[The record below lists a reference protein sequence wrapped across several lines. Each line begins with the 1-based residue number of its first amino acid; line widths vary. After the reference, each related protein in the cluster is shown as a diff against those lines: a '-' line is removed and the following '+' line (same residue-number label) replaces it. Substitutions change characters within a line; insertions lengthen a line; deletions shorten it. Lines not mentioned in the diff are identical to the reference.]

1 MNLTN
6 EDIIKKNFSRNIRYL
21 RLSRTPKLSQKMLA
35 RILGVTVRSISRYE
49 SANCLP
55 PSYVLA
61 AMATYFGY
69 TTEELLSDKLPVWK
83 GSELYNENLT
93 SGNQAPDTR
102 HKKQND
108 R

>member
-49 SANCLP
+49 SADCLP
-55 PSYVLA
+55 TSYVLVT
-61 AMATYFGY
+61 MATYFGY
-69 TTEELLSDKLPVWK
+69 TTDELLSEKLPFMK
-83 GSELYNENLT
+83 GSERYNENLT
-93 SGNQAPDTR
+93 SGNQA
-102 HKKQND
+102 QNT
-108 R
+108 